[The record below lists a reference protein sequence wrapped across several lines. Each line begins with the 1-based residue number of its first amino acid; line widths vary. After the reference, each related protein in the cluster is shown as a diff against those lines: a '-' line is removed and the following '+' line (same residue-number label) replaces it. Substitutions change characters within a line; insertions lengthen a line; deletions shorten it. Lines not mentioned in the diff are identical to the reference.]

1 MLTFKTDGPWSK
13 RVAFMAKAG
22 SAAYGT
28 MTPTSDIDY
37 RGVFLA
43 EPEHL
48 LGLSNVE
55 TYTEEQPIDLQCFEL
70 RHFVRLCLKGSPLQ
84 LEMLFY
90 PEDAIAEM
98 TPAWERLLT
107 IKRSFLGT
115 HLKATLGG
123 FAQGDIK
130 RIAGNSMSKCGAKG
144 KLLVEKYGYNT
155 KHAANAYRLLQ
166 MAATLFTTGEFVVR
180 PSEGVREEIIAI
192 KNGKYSKEEFLKWIE
207 VEDKRIFALA
217 DKSGLPSKSNF
228 EVAELAVMDIYREIL
243 TPEGYTEL
251 MMPILNR

>member
-1 MLTFKTDGPWSK
+1 MLTFKTNGPWSERK
-13 RVAFMAKAG
+13 LFMAKAG

-28 MTPTSDIDY
+28 MTPMSDVDF

-43 EPEHL
+43 EPKHL
-48 LGLSNVE
+48 LGLSTVE
-55 TYTEEQPIDLQCFEL
+55 TYTEEEPNDLQCFEL

-90 PEDAIAEM
+90 PEDAIVEAS
-98 TPAWERLLT
+98 PAWERLLS

-130 RIAGNSMSKCGAKG
+130 RIAGNSTAKCGAKG
-144 KLLVEKYGYNT
+144 KLLMEKYGYNT
-155 KHAANAYRLLQ
+155 KHASNAYRLLQ
-166 MAATLFTTGEFVVR
+166 MAATLFTTGELVVR
-180 PSEGVREEIIAI
+180 PSEAVREEIIAI
-192 KNGKYSKEEFLKWIE
+192 KNGKYSKEDFLKWIE

-217 DKSGLPSKSNF
+217 DKSGLPSKSNYHL
-228 EVAELAVMDIYREIL
+228 AEQTVIDIYRDVVL
-243 TPEGYTEL
+243 SA
-251 MMPILNR
+251 